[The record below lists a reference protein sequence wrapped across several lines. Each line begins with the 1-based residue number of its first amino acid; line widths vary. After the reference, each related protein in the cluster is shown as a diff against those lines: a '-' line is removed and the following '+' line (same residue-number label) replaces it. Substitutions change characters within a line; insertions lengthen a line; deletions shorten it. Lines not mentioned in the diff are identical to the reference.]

1 MLSIYERHRRAIKF
15 PAQGNTHGIYG
26 QGRKD
31 KAVRRIS
38 VCRFLTDGRMA
49 VLCHEERRVHTM
61 LGNGTDVHNGS
72 RGNDKTCQG
81 TQVK

>member
-1 MLSIYERHRRAIKF
+1 MNDKLTLQERILCADLSEIDWNYNVNKSKSVTPRRQI
-15 PAQGNTHGIYG
+15 N
-26 QGRKD
+26 
-31 KAVRRIS
+31 
-38 VCRFLTDGRMA
+38 
-49 VLCHEERRVHTM
+49 EERRVYPM